1 MIPVQGIILL
11 EIVLCLMNTGVD
23 FINSRLQMCGVMSLT
38 SLLWT
43 ISFYFYAVSYY
54 DFNVIIV
61 LAIIG

>member
-1 MIPVQGIILL
+1 
-11 EIVLCLMNTGVD
+11 MNTGVD

-43 ISFYFYAVSYY
+43 ISYYFYAVSYY